1 MAISL
6 KNSYWGPSIVLD
18 KLAFCMDGIN
28 SKCYSGSGTSVND
41 VSGNGYTGTLNG
53 LGSQVS
59 YNASVGSFDF
69 TGDDGASIAY
79 AESNISKDPSLY
91 LTGVSGEL
99 TYEAWCYPTSIASS
113 DRIMSTDRSDYN
125 CLMWSSSNRL
135 EFSVDNVAF
144 LTSTNAFS
152 ANNWYHLVGTASRAA
167 GTSGNIHIYRNGELI
182 TTGGRDI
189 RNPLGDGTSRVFAI
203 GSNVE
208 STVSNNGCFTGKIA
222 IVRIY
227 GKALSAVEVR
237 QNFEAHRGRFEL

>member
-1 MAISL
+1 MGLTHS
-6 KNSYWGPSIVLD
+6 PSIVLD

-99 TYEAWCYPTSIASS
+99 TYEIWCYPTNVTLN
-113 DRIMSTDRSDYN
+113 RRLMSTDRSDYN
-125 CLMWSSSNRL
+125 ALMWSNSNSL
-135 EFSVDNVAF
+135 EFAVDNAMHF
-144 LTSTNAFS
+144 KSGSNTFDN
-152 ANNWYHLVGTASRAA
+152 NNWYHIVGTASRAA
-167 GTSGNIHIYRNGELI
+167 GTSNNLHMYRNGELI
-182 TTGGRDI
+182 KTGSRDI
-189 RNPLGDGTSRVFAI
+189 RNPLGDGTSRAFGI
-203 GSNVE
+203 GSNTE
-208 STVSNNGCFTGKIA
+208 ATVSNNGCFTGKIA

-237 QNFEAHRGRFEL
+237 QNFEAHRERFGL